1 MILQSRPTAG
11 RPDAPDP
18 YFRTSAVLSG
28 LAPRSEHV
36 TLSDDTSPSV
46 TRETG
51 YGLQVDDTP
60 SIEIAPSANAIAT
73 ALQNT
78 LVPRKRLLTHH
89 TTRAHTHKLEQHG
102 TEANGILSSRITG
115 SGAFHSDEQTSP
127 PIFDRRTAA
136 LDMASLTDHDLT
148 TASTTTTVHTPIL
161 SNDTPP
167 MATNTI
173 PGGATATT
181 DAQTT
186 QQIAQMEDMIQQ
198 LLIQQDLIQQPLAQ
212 QQQQPMLQSQ
222 PLQQEQQQPP
232 QQPQQ
237 QHQQEQPPQLRTA
250 PETTTASPLASADTT
265 ISDSGAIIMALQLAT
280 RIAHDFNNIST
291 VPYSVDIITNH
302 GRSRPLPNAPESILP
317 GTLSITELAL
327 QPDHWEPYH
336 NNTTTMFDTLAAQDS
351 FSMTPATLPHPG

>member
-18 YFRTSAVLSG
+18 HFRTSAVLSG
-28 LAPRSEHV
+28 LAPRSEHA
-36 TLSDDTSPSV
+36 TLYDDTSPSV

-51 YGLQVDDTP
+51 NGLQVDDTP

-102 TEANGILSSRITG
+102 TEADGILSSRITG
-115 SGAFHSDEQTSP
+115 SGAFRSDEQTSP
-127 PIFDRRTAA
+127 PILDRRTAA

-161 SNDTPP
+161 SNDAPP

-181 DAQTT
+181 DAQTA
-186 QQIAQMEDMIQQ
+186 QQVAQMEDMIPQ
-198 LLIQQDLIQQPLAQ
+198 LLIQQDLIQQLLA
-212 QQQQPMLQSQ
+212 
-222 PLQQEQQQPP
+222 
-232 QQPQQ
+232 

-250 PETTTASPLASADTT
+250 PETTTASLLASADTT

-291 VPYSVDIITNH
+291 VPYSVDIVTNH
-302 GRSRPLPNAPESILP
+302 GRSRPLPNAPESVLP

-336 NNTTTMFDTLAAQDS
+336 NNTSKMFDTLAAQDS

>member
-1 MILQSRPTAG
+1 MYHASVAFPHGGLDAKLATGPGCPQPYGQLAALPRMPHPSSADNSTLAIHAR
-11 RPDAPDP
+11 APDV
-18 YFRTSAVLSG
+18 SA
-28 LAPRSEHV
+28 R
-36 TLSDDTSPSV
+36 
-46 TRETG
+46 
-51 YGLQVDDTP
+51 
-60 SIEIAPSANAIAT
+60 AIVA

-78 LVPRKRLLTHH
+78 LAPRKCALTH
-89 TTRAHTHKLEQHG
+89 RAAPAWTHKLEQHG
-102 TEANGILSSRITG
+102 TEANGILSSHITG
-115 SGAFHSDEQTSP
+115 SGAFRSDEQTSP

-136 LDMASLTDHDLT
+136 LDLASLTDHDLT
-148 TASTTTTVHTPIL
+148 TVPTTTTVHTPIL
-161 SNDTPP
+161 SNDAPP

-181 DAQTT
+181 DAQTA
-186 QQIAQMEDMIQQ
+186 QQVAQMEDMIPQ
-198 LLIQQDLIQQPLAQ
+198 LLIQQDLIQQLLAQ
-212 QQQQPMLQSQ
+212 QQQQPMPQPQ

-291 VPYSVDIITNH
+291 VPCSADIITNL
-302 GRSRPLPNAPESILP
+302 GCSRPLPNAPESVPP
-317 GTLSITELAL
+317 GGLTITELAL

-336 NNTTTMFDTLAAQDS
+336 NNTTKMFDTLAAQDS

>member
-1 MILQSRPTAG
+1 MYHASVAFPHGGLDAKLATGPGCPQPYGQLAALPRMPHPSSADNSTLAIHAR
-11 RPDAPDP
+11 APDV
-18 YFRTSAVLSG
+18 SA
-28 LAPRSEHV
+28 R
-36 TLSDDTSPSV
+36 
-46 TRETG
+46 
-51 YGLQVDDTP
+51 
-60 SIEIAPSANAIAT
+60 AIVA

-78 LVPRKRLLTHH
+78 LAPRKCALTH
-89 TTRAHTHKLEQHG
+89 RAAPAWTHKLEQHG

-115 SGAFHSDEQTSP
+115 SGAFRSDEQTSP

-136 LDMASLTDHDLT
+136 LDLASLTDHDLT
-148 TASTTTTVHTPIL
+148 TVPTTTTVHTPIL
-161 SNDTPP
+161 SNDAPP

-181 DAQTT
+181 DAQTA
-186 QQIAQMEDMIQQ
+186 QQVAQMEDMIPQ
-198 LLIQQDLIQQPLAQ
+198 LLIQQDLIQQLLA
-212 QQQQPMLQSQ
+212 
-222 PLQQEQQQPP
+222 
-232 QQPQQ
+232 

-291 VPYSVDIITNH
+291 VPYSVDIVTNH
-302 GRSRPLPNAPESILP
+302 GRSRPLPNAPESVLP

-336 NNTTTMFDTLAAQDS
+336 NNTSKMFDTLAAQDS

>member
-1 MILQSRPTAG
+1 MYHASVAFPYGGLDAKLVMGPGCPQPYGQLAALPRMPHPSSADNSILAIHAR
-11 RPDAPDP
+11 APDV
-18 YFRTSAVLSG
+18 SA
-28 LAPRSEHV
+28 R
-36 TLSDDTSPSV
+36 
-46 TRETG
+46 
-51 YGLQVDDTP
+51 
-60 SIEIAPSANAIAT
+60 AIVA

-78 LVPRKRLLTHH
+78 LAPRKCALTH
-89 TTRAHTHKLEQHG
+89 RAAPAWTHKLEQHG

-148 TASTTTTVHTPIL
+148 TVPTTTTVHTPIL
-161 SNDTPP
+161 SNDAPP
-167 MATNTI
+167 MAINTI
-173 PGGATATT
+173 PGGATATI
-181 DAQTT
+181 DAQTA

-198 LLIQQDLIQQPLAQ
+198 LLIQQDLIQQLLAQ
-212 QQQQPMLQSQ
+212 QQQQPMPQPQ

-237 QHQQEQPPQLRTA
+237 QHQQQQPPQLRTA
-250 PETTTASPLASADTT
+250 PATTTAFPLASADTT

-302 GRSRPLPNAPESILP
+302 GRSRPLPNAPESVLP

-336 NNTTTMFDTLAAQDS
+336 NNTTKMFDTLAAQDS

>member
-1 MILQSRPTAG
+1 MGKAAYQTKSTA
-11 RPDAPDP
+11 
-18 YFRTSAVLSG
+18 
-28 LAPRSEHV
+28 
-36 TLSDDTSPSV
+36 LSDDTSLSV
-46 TRETG
+46 TRVTG

-148 TASTTTTVHTPIL
+148 TVPTTTTVHTPIL
-161 SNDTPP
+161 SNDAPP
-167 MATNTI
+167 MAINMA
-173 PGGATATT
+173 PGGATATI
-181 DAQTT
+181 DAQTA

-198 LLIQQDLIQQPLAQ
+198 LLIQQDLIQQLLAQ
-212 QQQQPMLQSQ
+212 QQQQPMPQPQ

-237 QHQQEQPPQLRTA
+237 QYQQPA
-250 PETTTASPLASADTT
+250 NAN
-265 ISDSGAIIMALQLAT
+265 AT
-280 RIAHDFNNIST
+280 RTHRPNDRHRAGPFRPTRSSRRYNQCAST
-291 VPYSVDIITNH
+291 LTPSPT
-302 GRSRPLPNAPESILP
+302 RPP
-317 GTLSITELAL
+317 TRV
-327 QPDHWEPYH
+327 
-336 NNTTTMFDTLAAQDS
+336 
-351 FSMTPATLPHPG
+351 TLPTSR